1 MNMASGP
8 AGAFFNSPQAPQQ
21 FVAQAPQQTARRQ
34 MTGPSGSGVDDIL
47 RTFEE
52 IRMAEEQ
59 QTPNVPSQFPSMNQS
74 PAMAAA
80 SELQSLASED
90 VGSVGTQQTSGGRRK
105 KRQAPTGNVVIL
117 NA

>member
-1 MNMASGP
+1 MASGP
-8 AGAFFNSPQAPQQ
+8 GAFFNSPQAPQQ
-21 FVAQAPQQTARRQ
+21 FVAQGPPQVARKD
-34 MTGPSGSGVDDIL
+34 MKGPSGSGVDDIL

-59 QTPNVPSQFPSMNQS
+59 QGPNFPSQFPSMNQS

-80 SELQSLASED
+80 SELQSLASDEM
-90 VGSVGTQQTSGGRRK
+90 GSVGTQQTNSGRRR
-105 KRQAPTGNVVIL
+105 KRQAPTGNIVTL